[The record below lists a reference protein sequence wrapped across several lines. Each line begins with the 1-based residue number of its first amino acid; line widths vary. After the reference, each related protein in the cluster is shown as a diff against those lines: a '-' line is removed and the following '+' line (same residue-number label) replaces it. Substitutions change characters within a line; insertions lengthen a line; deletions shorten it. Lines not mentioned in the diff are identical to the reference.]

1 MKAALGPGAAA
12 LFGLAARQLGWRPAD
27 FWSATPAELLA
38 ALVPPG
44 TEAPLG
50 RAEFTRLMEREDGR

>member
-1 MKAALGPGAAA
+1 MSAALGPGAAT
-12 LFGLAARQLGWRPAD
+12 LFGLAARRLGWRPAD

-44 TEAPLG
+44 AEAPLG
-50 RAEFTRLMEREDGR
+50 REDFNRLMERDDG